1 MRALGRAIGAAVMAV
16 LVSGCQLAWIFEE
29 PVPSVPDVTLGP
41 TESPSP
47 TPTPTPEPDPH
58 AYQGKLAKGAK
69 CRTLTAGQLAQL
81 EQIGGVGGAITY
93 PRGSM
98 VQANDDWWVAAV
110 ITDVHRNSEGH
121 TRESVAKRHLFVL
134 GAVSPEWEYASD
146 YRLSDD
152 ADDAAVRKAAG
163 CADKLPVPKPRL
175 EPTDPKTYT
184 GKLAKGATC
193 KAVSADMLGQLEQV
207 GQVGGAVTFA
217 SGQMVRANGNWWT
230 VAVAT
235 QVNPNNAGLTR
246 EDVPPTEL
254 FVTNA
259 PSLKKSSKTKIVY
272 FPLNPA
278 KKDTAAA
285 KALTCLGVD

>member
-1 MRALGRAIGAAVMAV
+1 MRALGRAIGAAVVAV

-29 PVPSVPDVTLGP
+29 PVPPVPNVTLGP
-41 TESPSP
+41 TEPP
-47 TPTPTPEPDPH
+47 TPTPTPEPDPY
-58 AYQGKLAKGAK
+58 AYRGKLAKGAK
-69 CRTLTAGQLAQL
+69 CRTLSAGQLTQL
-81 EQIGGVGGAITY
+81 EQVGGVGGAITY

-110 ITDVHRNSEGH
+110 ITDVHQNSEGH
-121 TRESVAKRHLFVL
+121 TRESVAKRHLFVV
-134 GAVSPEWEYASD
+134 GAASADWEYASG
-146 YRLSDD
+146 YRLGDD
-152 ADDAAVRKAAG
+152 ADDAAVRKAVG
-163 CADKLPVPKPRL
+163 CADKLPVPKPTL

-184 GKLAKGATC
+184 GRLAKGASC

-217 SGQMVRANGNWWT
+217 GGQMVRANGDWWT

-246 EDVPPTEL
+246 ENVPPTEL

-259 PSLKKSSKTKIVY
+259 PSLKKSSKTKVVY
-272 FPLNPA
+272 FPLNPT
-278 KKDTAAA
+278 KKDAAAA
-285 KALTCLGVD
+285 KALKCLGPE